1 MVRRDAFTSPSFA
14 VRRPGDMAAA
24 AAAAAAVAAAVR
36 SVAVAPTVG
45 MPAYVCTHVLRN
57 SGDRPREAER
67 KKGTCKEF
75 SR

>member
-14 VRRPGDMAAA
+14 VRRPGDMA